1 MKVSNP
7 ELVGVVVI
15 LLYIAFVSHSP
26 PKHLS
31 VMLENVYVSVA
42 VFAGIAYVTLYESR
56 SVGVLLILA
65 FILTMT
71 RVTEHLAI
79 GGNTTASIG
88 RLSNIFQPSTNS
100 VAKNT
105 PAPSQANIPIPTAS
119 KTPTAPAVPPP
130 ATTTPA
136 PVASKTATPSAPV
149 AAAPSAPP
157 AAPQAKPMSLSEL
170 QKRSKEVEADLVYLQ
185 GLGLHPATNDTLRDR
200 LAEKLDLDKK
210 IKALG
215 STPVVTQAPKK
226 IYPPLPPIPMP
237 SLGPTPV
244 LEYFGG
250 FR

>member
-31 VMLENVYVSVA
+31 VMLENVYVDAA

-71 RVTEHLAI
+71 RVTEHLAQPP
-79 GGNTTASIG
+79 TTVPTTPAATTP
-88 RLSNIFQPSTNS
+88 PSTTNS

-105 PAPSQANIPIPTAS
+105 PAPAQSNVPIVTTP

-136 PVASKTATPSAPV
+136 P
-149 AAAPSAPP
+149 AAAKTTTP
-157 AAPQAKPMSLSEL
+157 AAPVKTMSLSEL

-185 GLGLHPATNDTLRDR
+185 GLGLHPATNDTLRAR
-200 LAEKLDLDKK
+200 LAEKLDLDNQ

-215 STPVVTQAPKK
+215 STPVVAEAPKK
-226 IYPPLPPIPMP
+226 IYPPLSPIPMP